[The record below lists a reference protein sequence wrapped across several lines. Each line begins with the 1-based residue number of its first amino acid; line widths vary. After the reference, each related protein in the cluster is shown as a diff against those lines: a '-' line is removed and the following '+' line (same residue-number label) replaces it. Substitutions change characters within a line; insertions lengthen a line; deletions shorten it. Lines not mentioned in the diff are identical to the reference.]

1 MAFIDL
7 VNEKIVKTPLV
18 SSDKPDVLRYTFAS
32 PCRN

>member
-18 SSDKPDVLRYTFAS
+18 SKDKPDVLRELVGV
-32 PCRN
+32 